1 MLVFVPFTGF
11 AALVTVPVPVP
22 TLLTVSR
29 LVVKLAVAVRS
40 ALIITLQL
48 VPLATL
54 QPLQAPKIEPAS
66 GTAVRLSVVPTA
78 FADLQIEPQLIGT
91 LVAPPPGALPVT
103 VPLPAPVF
111 TTVKAEDVN
120 RAVMVR
126 AALMVTWHTLPPG
139 PLIIA
144 HPLHEVNDEPW
155 NAVAVTFTGVVSAKA
170 CTQSRPHEMPA
181 GELTAIPEP
190 VPVTATVSLAPVKV
204 AVTARV
210 VELSVTTHGPV
221 VLVQPPLHPEKVT
234 PGSGVA
240 ASVTMLPS
248 GNTCEHAPGSVGH
261 EIPDGTLVTVPL
273 PPPASV
279 TVSVDIAPVPSSRAN
294 ACGAETPPPSQ
305 ATIGVK
311 DGSGPTA
318 SAGASPC
325 TSGPLTPV
333 PD

>member
-103 VPLPAPVF
+103 VPLPTPVF
-111 TTVKAEDVN
+111 TTVNANDVN
-120 RAVMVR
+120 RAVIVR
-126 AALMVTWHTLPPG
+126 AALMVTWHSLPPG
-139 PLIIA
+139 PLVVA
-144 HPLHEVNDEPW
+144 QPVHEVNDEPW
-155 NAVAVTFTGVVSAKA
+155 NAVAVTGVVSAKA

-204 AVTARV
+204 AVTA
-210 VELSVTTHGPV
+210 
-221 VLVQPPLHPEKVT
+221 
-234 PGSGVA
+234 
-240 ASVTMLPS
+240 
-248 GNTCEHAPGSVGH
+248 
-261 EIPDGTLVTVPL
+261 
-273 PPPASV
+273 
-279 TVSVDIAPVPSSRAN
+279 
-294 ACGAETPPPSQ
+294 
-305 ATIGVK
+305 
-311 DGSGPTA
+311 
-318 SAGASPC
+318 
-325 TSGPLTPV
+325 
-333 PD
+333 